1 MRLHDFSHN
10 RAAAAVYFFLS
21 TGSTPSITIFQ
32 VHKIPG
38 EKKAISKRDYK
49 RSRLPIFHKLQ
60 FQRGAA
66 AAAVRLTDRRSYNVH
81 TYTRDFALS
90 PRAPRA
96 FVFVPLSLSPGSRID
111 ANRVSLASQ
120 TDEHITHRQRER
132 ELGYK
137 LSDVTFSR
145 CYRRLI
151 GHVRTS

>member
-81 TYTRDFALS
+81 THTHTRLRTFS
-90 PRAPRA
+90 PRTAR
-96 FVFVPLSLSPGSRID
+96 VRLRSSLSLAG
-111 ANRVSLASQ
+111 LA
-120 TDEHITHRQRER
+120 HRR
-132 ELGYK
+132 
-137 LSDVTFSR
+137 
-145 CYRRLI
+145 
-151 GHVRTS
+151 